1 LLPGALVFRGLLDHF
16 GLPEM
21 TVSEYGVREGA
32 ALEVAEGNIKAQT
45 L

>member
-1 LLPGALVFRGLLDHF
+1 MVFSALLDHF
-16 GLPEM
+16 KLSEM